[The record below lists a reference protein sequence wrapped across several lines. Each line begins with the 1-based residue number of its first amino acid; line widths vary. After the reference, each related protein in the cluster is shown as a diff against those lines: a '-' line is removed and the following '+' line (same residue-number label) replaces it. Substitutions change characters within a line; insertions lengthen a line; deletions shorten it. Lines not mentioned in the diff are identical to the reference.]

1 MVHALGLALALFAP
15 AATTT
20 GVIQAEDEP
29 AWGTSPTMGP
39 VTDTAASST
48 TDDTS
53 TGTTGA
59 TANDTAGDTAGDT
72 ATMPP
77 VYEACGCSSG
87 GEAGGW
93 AALALLFTAGSRCRR
108 RRPTTSRS
116 CCRAA

>member
-1 MVHALGLALALFAP
+1 MVHALGLALALLAP

-20 GVIQAEDEP
+20 GVIQAGDEP

-39 VTDTAASST
+39 VTDTASST

-59 TANDTAGDTAGDT
+59 TADDIAGDTAS
-72 ATMPP
+72 MPP
-77 VYEACGCSSG
+77 VYEACGCDSG

-93 AALALLFTAGSRCRR
+93 AALALLLTAGSRCRR
-108 RRPTTSRS
+108 RRPTTSRP

>member
-1 MVHALGLALALFAP
+1 MVHALGLALALLAP

-39 VTDTAASST
+39 VSDTAASST
-48 TDDTS
+48 TDDTTTTADTT
-53 TGTTGA
+53 TGTA
-59 TANDTAGDTAGDT
+59 ASDTAGDT

-108 RRPTTSRS
+108 RRPTS
-116 CCRAA
+116 

>member
-1 MVHALGLALALFAP
+1 MLDALALVLALFAP

-20 GVIQAEDEP
+20 GVFQDEAEP

-39 VTDTAASST
+39 VTDTASSST
-48 TDDTS
+48 TDDT
-53 TGTTGA
+53 
-59 TANDTAGDTAGDT
+59 TAGDSAGDATGDT

-77 VYEACGCSSG
+77 VYEGCGCSSG

-93 AALALLFTAGSRCRR
+93 AALALLFTAGSLSRR
-108 RRPTTSRS
+108 RRPTSSRP